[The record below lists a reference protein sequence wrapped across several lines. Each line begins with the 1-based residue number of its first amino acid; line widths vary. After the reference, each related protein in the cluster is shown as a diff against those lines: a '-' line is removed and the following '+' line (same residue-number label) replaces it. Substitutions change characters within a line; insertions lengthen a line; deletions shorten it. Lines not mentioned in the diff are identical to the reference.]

1 MLVGQPATFTATV
14 GALGLEGTVD
24 FSGNF
29 TDLCPGTGLKQV
41 TLPSTSTNDGGI
53 QIITVG
59 ATVDQA
65 TCTTTFTKPGTEYL
79 FATFSGD
86 AAGDEPSQGEL
97 TVNVLSNPVD
107 TTTSLAPS
115 TTTPAAGQPVT
126 YTATVSDTAGITP
139 AGSVTFTNGNT
150 TLCSAVSLSTSAPFT
165 ATCSTT
171 YQTPFSAQ
179 TVSANYSG
187 DTTSASSKAQVTVN
201 VKDGTT
207 TSLSSSPSAPASGQ
221 PLSLTVGQSLSL
233 AAKVDGTTSLI
244 NAPVPTG
251 TLTFSIDGQQ
261 VGDPVAVTRPSL
273 TGTPGVTSAPL
284 TEALATS
291 APITNL
297 APGVHQVVA
306 TYEGDGNYAG
316 SVSSTLTVNVVI
328 AVPNPTFTLVSPP
341 DAPTGLSS
349 TPGNSQVVLNWTTPA
364 NNGGDPVTGYS
375 IYQGTSSGS
384 ETLLQS
390 TGTTATT
397 FTSTGLTNGTTY
409 YFKVTAVTLA
419 GEGSG
424 SNEVSATPA
433 TAAGAPTTLAATAS
447 DTEVDLNWTS
457 PANNGGDP
465 VTGYNI
471 YQGTSS
477 GAETILT
484 STSTTATTFT
494 STGLTNGTTY
504 YFKVTA
510 VSLAGEGPFS
520 NEVSATPATAAG
532 APTTLAAT
540 ASGSEVDLWWTS
552 PANNGGDPVTGYNIY
567 QGTSSGAETILTST
581 STTAT
586 TFRSTGLTNGTT
598 YYFKVTAV
606 TLAGEGPF
614 SNEVSAT
621 PATLPAATSGL
632 SATAGNGR
640 AVLDWT
646 APANNGGSAITSYN
660 VYEGTSPGGE
670 TLLQSTAS
678 SAPTFT
684 VTGLTNGTT
693 YYFKV
698 TAVNGVGE
706 GPVSDE
712 ASATPATLPGASSGL
727 RATAGNAEAVLNWTA
742 PANNGG
748 SAITSYNVYEGASP
762 GGETLQQS
770 TGSSASTFTVTGLT
784 NGTTYYFKVTAVNG
798 VGEGLFPMRP
808 RPRRLRCLTPRG
820 GSAPAP
826 ATRTFSSAGR
836 SPQ

>member
-1 MLVGQPATFTATV
+1 M
-14 GALGLEGTVD
+14 D
-24 FSGNF
+24 FSRNF
-29 TDLCPGTGLKQV
+29 TDLCPGTSLKQV
-41 TLPSTSTNDGGI
+41 TLPSTSTSDGGI

-65 TCTTTFTKPGTEYL
+65 SCTTTFTKPGTEYL

-97 TVNVLSNPVD
+97 TVNVLSDPVD
-107 TTTSLAPS
+107 TTTSLAAS
-115 TTTPAAGQPVT
+115 TTTPAVGQPVT

-150 TLCSAVSLSTSAPFT
+150 TLCSAVSLSTSEPFT

-171 YQTPFSAQ
+171 YQAPFTAE
-179 TVSANYSG
+179 TVTANYSG
-187 DTTSASSKAQVTVN
+187 DTTTVGSKAQVTVN

-233 AAKVDGTTSLI
+233 TAQVNGTTSLI

-273 TGTPGVTSAPL
+273 TGTPGVTRAPL
-284 TEALATS
+284 TEAQATS

-297 APGVHQVVA
+297 ALGVHQVVA
-306 TYEGDGNYAG
+306 TYEGDSNYAG
-316 SVSSTLTVNVVI
+316 SVSSNLTVNVVI
-328 AVPNPTFTLVSPP
+328 AVPNPTFTVVPP
-341 DAPTGLSS
+341 PGAPTGLNS
-349 TPGNSQVVLNWTTPA
+349 TPGNSQVVLNWTAPA
-364 NNGGDPVTGYS
+364 SNGGWPISSYN
-375 IYQGTSSGS
+375 IYEGTSPGG

-409 YFKVTAVTLA
+409 YFRITAVTLA
-419 GEGSG
+419 GEGPF

-433 TAAGAPTTLAATAS
+433 TVAGAPTTLTATAS
-447 DTEVDLNWTS
+447 DAEVDLSWTSPANNGGDPVTGYNIYQGTSSAADTILTSTSTTATTFTSTGLTNGTTYYFRITAVTLAGEGPFSNEVSATPATVAGAPTTLTATASDAEVDLSWTS

-504 YFKVTA
+504 YFK
-510 VSLAGEGPFS
+510 
-520 NEVSATPATAAG
+520 
-532 APTTLAAT
+532 
-540 ASGSEVDLWWTS
+540 
-552 PANNGGDPVTGYNIY
+552 I
-567 QGTSSGAETILTST
+567 
-581 STTAT
+581 
-586 TFRSTGLTNGTT
+586 
-598 YYFKVTAV
+598 TAV

-621 PATLPAATSGL
+621 PATLPGASSGL
-632 SATAGNGR
+632 SATAGNARG
-640 AVLDWT
+640 VLDWT

-660 VYEGTSPGGE
+660 IYEGTSPGAE
-670 TLLQSTAS
+670 TLLQSTGS
-678 SAPTFT
+678 SAQTFT
-684 VTGLTNGTT
+684 VTGLTNGTR
-693 YYFKV
+693 YFFEV

-706 GPVSDE
+706 GPCF
-712 ASATPATLPGASSGL
+712 
-727 RATAGNAEAVLNWTA
+727 R
-742 PANNGG
+742 
-748 SAITSYNVYEGASP
+748 
-762 GGETLQQS
+762 
-770 TGSSASTFTVTGLT
+770 
-784 NGTTYYFKVTAVNG
+784 
-798 VGEGLFPMRP
+798 
-808 RPRRLRCLTPRG
+808 
-820 GSAPAP
+820 
-826 ATRTFSSAGR
+826 
-836 SPQ
+836 